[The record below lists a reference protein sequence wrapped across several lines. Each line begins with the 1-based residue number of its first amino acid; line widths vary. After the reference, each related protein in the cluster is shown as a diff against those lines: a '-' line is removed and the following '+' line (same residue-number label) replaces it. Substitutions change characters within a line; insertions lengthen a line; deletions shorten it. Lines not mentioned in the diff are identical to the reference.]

1 MTGTIYGH
9 HLCLDTGIN
18 IGNSRY
24 MDINDAVIALS
35 ALSQETRLEA
45 FRLLIKAGPA
55 GLAAGEISAELD
67 VIQNTMSTHL
77 ASLMRA
83 GLIHRARDGRSIR
96 YSADFDGIRDLL
108 IYLLQDC
115 CQGDNKICTP
125 IFEAVACV
133 ASRP

>member
-1 MTGTIYGH
+1 
-9 HLCLDTGIN
+9 
-18 IGNSRY
+18 
-24 MDINDAVIALS
+24 MDINDALGALS
-35 ALSQETRLEA
+35 ALSQQSRLEA

-67 VIQNTMSTHL
+67 VVQNTMSTHL
-77 ASLMRA
+77 AALART
-83 GLIHRARDGRSIR
+83 GLINRERDGRSIR

-115 CQGDNKICTP
+115 CQGNQKICTP
-125 IFEAVACV
+125 IFDALSCV